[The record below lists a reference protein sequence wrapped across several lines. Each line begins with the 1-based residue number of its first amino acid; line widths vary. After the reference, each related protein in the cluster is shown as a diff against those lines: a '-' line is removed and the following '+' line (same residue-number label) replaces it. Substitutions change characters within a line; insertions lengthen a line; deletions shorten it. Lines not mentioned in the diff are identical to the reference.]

1 MTSILIDCSEPR
13 YVAGHVQG
21 AVSRIIQRKRGE
33 VAEIA
38 RSSSCAMDKELDKAT
53 LMFSV
58 EVSEEDRAFS
68 KRTLPCICSI

>member
-1 MTSILIDCSEPR
+1 MTSIPVDCSEPK

-21 AVSRIIQRKRGE
+21 AVSRIMQRKRGE

-53 LMFSV
+53 LMFTV
-58 EVSEEDRAFS
+58 EVSEEDRAWRR
-68 KRTLPCICSI
+68 RT